1 MTLNDICRKC
11 LLDKF
16 YNGFP
21 EDAPEEKKAEYREKV
36 LNEVYHDGGRTS
48 PEIVERITKIYRALF
63 GPEKD
68 YSEIKSHYN
77 RLMLS
82 FEKMMRDA
90 ADSSPEPLLTALRY
104 AAAANYIDFSAM
116 DSVDENKLGE
126 LLMKAKDVKFD
137 ENAYLS
143 LKKDVSNAKRLVY
156 FTDNCGE
163 IVADKLVIRAAER
176 LNPQLEAYAIVRG
189 EQAVNDAT
197 LEDAYEVGLDGTA
210 KVVSSGSGVG
220 GNVMRLLSDEARKAA
235 ESADVLI
242 SKGQANYETLE
253 GCGLN
258 VYYIFLCKCD
268 RFLSE
273 FNVPRFTPILTK
285 ERTVNCNSPQIRVL
299 PRL

>member
-116 DSVDENKLGE
+116 DSVDEDKLHRFIAESGE
-126 LLMKAKDVKFD
+126 IEIDPRVLSRLRAALLGAGKLT
-137 ENAYLS
+137 YL
-143 LKKDVSNAKRLVY
+143 L
-156 FTDNCGE
+156 DNCGE
-163 IVADKLVIRAAER
+163 IVMDRVLMQVIAR
-176 LNPQLEAYAIVRG
+176 LNPGVEITAVVKGGVI
-189 EQAVNDAT
+189 VNDAT
-197 LEDAYEVGLDGTA
+197 QEDAEEVRLHEVVHRVVDTGLGIAGCPEGRISPECRAAMDG
-210 KVVSSGSGVG
+210 
-220 GNVMRLLSDEARKAA
+220 
-235 ESADVLI
+235 ADLI
-242 SKGQANYETLE
+242 LAKGQANYETLA

-258 VYYIFLCKCD
+258 LYYIFMCKCPLFTY
-268 RFLSE
+268 RFQ
-273 FNVPRFTPILTK
+273 VPLYTGMLVW
-285 ERTVNCNSPQIRVL
+285 ERDPL
-299 PRL
+299 PER